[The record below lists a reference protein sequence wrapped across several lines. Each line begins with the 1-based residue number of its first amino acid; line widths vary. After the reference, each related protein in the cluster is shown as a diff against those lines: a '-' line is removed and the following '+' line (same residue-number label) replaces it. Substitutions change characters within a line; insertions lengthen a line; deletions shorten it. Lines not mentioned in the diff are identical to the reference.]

1 MNILVITFAV
11 LAVLCVPVI
20 TCAYTTPI
28 EFPPSPG
35 PYSGDYVYITEPG
48 KYTLEQNISHHYP
61 VGIIISASSV
71 TLDGQGYTTQPVVPD
86 ETSVGIWISLVDSSG
101 KPVTEVTIKNVSI
114 RGEGY
119 GIYSEGIDS
128 SDFSWG
134 QNRETDP
141 DAVNASETTRNLNLT
156 GLSVLSCYEG
166 ITLSNQSDTKIVT
179 STIADNTGSGITV
192 RGGRVQI
199 QDSNLTDNLQEGII
213 VQNSVGS
220 EITSSVIEG
229 NGRAG
234 VALEGVNGIQI
245 INNQFQNTHNIDE
258 GTGSLDVV
266 ISPPLT
272 ADTQTG
278 SQKPGECSWN
288 MSDIQSSTDGI
299 QHNSSSDSTKINGY
313 NPGSEAVNL
322 SPLVLPTPGV
332 LATTPTPVV
341 TVSPNITPVPTPKTI
356 MTGIH
361 ATITGDSIPNDM
373 QMGSTYPVELTISND
388 GSDDWI
394 SQHQIGIMALDD
406 TAKYGPEWLGLTT
419 TVPVKSGQS
428 QTVSFDL
435 RAPSK
440 PGTYTLKYQA
450 AREGTGV
457 QVLFGRAYTKTVT
470 VI

>member
-1 MNILVITFAV
+1 MNILVTIFAV
-11 LAVLCVPVI
+11 LAVLCVPMV

-28 EFPPSPG
+28 EFPPTPG

-71 TLDGQGYTTQPVVPD
+71 TLDGQGYTMQPAVTD
-86 ETSVGIWISLVDSSG
+86 ATSVGIWISLMDSLG

-134 QNRETDP
+134 QNRDTDP
-141 DAVNASETTRNLNLT
+141 DAVHASQATRNLNLS
-156 GLSVLSCYEG
+156 GLSIISCHEG
-166 ITLSNQSDTKIVT
+166 ITLSNQVDAKIVT
-179 STIADNTGSGITV
+179 STITDNTGSGITV

-199 QDSNLTDNLQEGII
+199 QDSNLIDNLQEGIV
-213 VQNSVGS
+213 VQNSTGS
-220 EITSSVIEG
+220 DITSSVIKG
-229 NGRAG
+229 NGKAG

-245 INNQFQNTHNIDE
+245 INNQFQNTLNIDE
-258 GTGSLDVV
+258 GTGSRDVV
-266 ISPPLT
+266 ISPPLKT
-272 ADTQTG
+272 DTQTS
-278 SQKPGECSWN
+278 SQKPGGNSWN
-288 MSDIQSSTDGI
+288 MSDIQSSTET
-299 QHNSSSDSTKINGY
+299 QNNSSSGSTTINGY

-322 SPLVLPTPGV
+322 SPLILPTPGE

-341 TVSPNITPVPTPKTI
+341 TVSPNITPVLTPKTI

-361 ATITGDSIPNDM
+361 ATIIGDSIPNDM
-373 QMGSTYPVELTISND
+373 QMGITYPVELTISND

-428 QTVSFDL
+428 QTVSFNL

-457 QVLFGRAYTKTVT
+457 QVLFGRAYTKTVS